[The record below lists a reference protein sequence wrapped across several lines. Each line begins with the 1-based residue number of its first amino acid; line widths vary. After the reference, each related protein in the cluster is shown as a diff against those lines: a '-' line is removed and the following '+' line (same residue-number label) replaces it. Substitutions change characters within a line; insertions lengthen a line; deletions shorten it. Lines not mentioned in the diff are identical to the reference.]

1 MRGMSFSLTVKK
13 EILSRELPK
22 DCCAVAAAY
31 AVACFGKY
39 FDEKGVVLHTEQS
52 AIAQY
57 VKRLYARVGLQGK
70 VYVKGKEESRLY
82 EFAVKEPAEVDKLLA
97 LFGHTGRETTL
108 RINSKN
114 LLCDHCINSFV
125 STAFL
130 CSGTITNPAREYNLE
145 FLTSRYNLAQ
155 DFSALLKGHGFLPKY
170 VRRKGANV
178 VYFKASEQIEDLLT
192 FMGAQSAALEIMN
205 LKVFKDFRNKANRIT
220 NCETANI
227 DKTVE
232 ASAETLRA
240 IRFLREQNALDTMP
254 QPLRQAAVL
263 REENPD
269 LSLKELAALFEPP
282 LSKSGLSHRMKKLE
296 QLASRL
302 RERSPHG

>member
-125 STAFL
+125 ATAFL

>member
-1 MRGMSFSLTVKK
+1 MSFSLTVKK

-57 VKRLYARVGLQGK
+57 AKRLYARAGIQGK

-97 LFGHTGRETTL
+97 LFGHTGREPAL

-125 STAFL
+125 ATAFL
-130 CSGTITNPAREYNLE
+130 CSGTITNPEREYNLE

-232 ASAETLRA
+232 ASTETLRA
-240 IRFLREQNALDTMP
+240 IRFLRERDALDTLP

-269 LSLKELAALFEPP
+269 LSLKELAALFAPP

-296 QLASRL
+296 QLADQL